1 MADNDEKR
9 MLDLRAVVTKAEEG
23 IKAAESDLAKF
34 DAQLSDGQKLNDEQI
49 RILMSK
55 NPGWGVREAM
65 DSIYKVVPHKLTH
78 LEESKSKAVAARN
91 FFRKQLREAADEL
104 HRLEHRKQEEETDAS
119 AIRIFSKVKEFVKS
133 YNQAQALFKD
143 LKEAVLAHP
152 GVDDLVKRAA
162 HLNHHHCYGITVQF
176 LSPNP
181 RLTMAEYAMQL
192 SELTKPGV
200 GSYEN
205 VPTDLQISYDGN
217 IQTAYPVDTGFDART
232 TQWGIREEAP
242 TKPQKTREQ
251 KIAEFWS
258 RPPSRVV
265 G

>member
-1 MADNDEKR
+1 MDEEAR
-9 MLDLRAVVTKAEEG
+9 MLELKTIVTKAEEG
-23 IKAAESDLAKF
+23 IKTAEKDISKF
-34 DAQLSDGQKLNDEQI
+34 DGQLSDGQRVNDEQI
-49 RILMSK
+49 VILMSK
-55 NPGWGVREAM
+55 NPGWSVKEAL
-65 DSIYKVVPHKLTH
+65 DNIYKTTPHKLTH
-78 LEESKSKAVAARN
+78 LEESKTKAIAARN
-91 FFRKQLREAADEL
+91 FFRKQLRQASDEL
-104 HRLEHRKQEEETDAS
+104 HKLEHKKQEQETDAS
-119 AIRIFSKVKEFVKS
+119 AIRIFSKVKEFRKS
-133 YNQAQALFKD
+133 YNQTQAIFEE

-162 HLNHHHCYGITVQF
+162 HLNYHPCYGITVQF